1 MNLIALVFGIGI
13 CGGAVIVLRRA
24 KEALVFKRQ
33 ATELSMTPIA
43 DLKPG
48 LVLTGGKVLCR
59 TPLKTPYTKTV
70 ATWYKYAASERHR
83 RRNQPGCFYEQS
95 LTSGEQTCPF
105 YLRDRTGD
113 VKISGEG
120 GEVLGYPHYRVLKSQ
135 SGKKAGL
142 VNRIQELKERDR
154 EKYPEGTKK
163 PFFRKIESLDEPLD
177 IPDDLVE
184 LEPESSEEKQAVR
197 KYYEHWIQPGDY
209 VFVMGSAVRDENGSF
224 VKIVK
229 KDKRSPLFVSRDAK
243 HLTSQ
248 SFMINTLALS
258 LVGIALILLGVF
270 LVLVGFGTIES

>member
-24 KEALVFKRQ
+24 KEALVFKCQ

-48 LVLTGGKVLCR
+48 LVLTGGKVSCR
-59 TPLKTPYTKTV
+59 TLLQTPYTKTG
-70 ATWYKYAASERHR
+70 AAWYKYAASERHL
-83 RRNQPGCFYEQS
+83 RRNQPGCFYEQN
-95 LTSGEQTCPF
+95 LASGEQTCPF
-105 YLRDRTGD
+105 YLKDSTGE

-135 SGKKAGL
+135 SGKKTGL
-142 VNRIQELKERDR
+142 VHRIQELKERDR
-154 EKYPEGTKK
+154 KKYPEGTKK
-163 PFFRKIESLDEPLD
+163 PFFRKIESVDEPLD

-197 KYYEHWIQPGDY
+197 KYYEHWIQPGDH
-209 VFVMGSAVRDENGSF
+209 VFVMGSAVRDESGSF

-229 KDKRSPLFVSRDAK
+229 KDKRSPLFVSREAK

-248 SFMINTLALS
+248 SFVTNTVVLS
-258 LVGIALILLGVF
+258 LVGMSLILLGVF
-270 LVLVGFGTIES
+270 LIFVGCGIIES